1 MKRWYDDVMSMQ
13 SISLASPALATDAD
27 EGTPVSVKIRE
38 RLLAAR
44 KRFNANDNISEFMEP
59 GDLEALLDEVADK
72 MKDVLS
78 SLVIDTARDHNTSNT
93 ARRVAKM
100 YLNEVFNGR
109 YVAAPTI
116 TEFPNAEHL
125 NELMIVG
132 PITVRSACS
141 HHFCPVIGKIWIG
154 VMPNEHTNV
163 IGLSKYAR
171 LAEWIMGRPQIQE
184 EAVVQLADL
193 IQLKTQPDGL
203 AIVME
208 ASHYCMA
215 WRGVKDMDSKMIN
228 SVMRGAFLK
237 DASLRREFLSL
248 IPGKG

>member
-1 MKRWYDDVMSMQ
+1 MLMKAESSMNAADD
-13 SISLASPALATDAD
+13 DA
-27 EGTPVSVKIRE
+27 GTPVSVKIRE
-38 RLLAAR
+38 RIKAAR
-44 KRFNANDNISEFMEP
+44 KRFHSNDNIADFIQPGELDKLLSEVEQKMQ
-59 GDLEALLDEVADK
+59 GVLE
-72 MKDVLS
+72 
-78 SLVIDTARDHNTSNT
+78 SLVIDLEGDHNTGDT

-100 YLNEVFNGR
+100 YLNEVFKGR
-109 YVAAPTI
+109 YVKAPTI

-141 HHFCPVIGKIWIG
+141 HHFCPVIGRIWVG

-171 LAEWIMGRPQIQE
+171 LAEWVMGRPQIQE

-193 IQLKTQPDGL
+193 IMEKTQPDGL

-228 SVMRGAFLK
+228 SVMRGVFLK
-237 DASLRREFLSL
+237 DAALRREFLAL
-248 IPGKG
+248 IPRKD

>member
-1 MKRWYDDVMSMQ
+1 MK
-13 SISLASPALATDAD
+13 TDIIPSHSVD

-38 RLLAAR
+38 RLALAK
-44 KRFNANDNISEFMEP
+44 KRFNANDNIAEFIEP
-59 GDLEALLDEVADK
+59 GELAKLLDEVEIK
-72 MKDVLS
+72 MQGVLDS
-78 SLVIDTARDHNTSNT
+78 MVIDTVTDHNTQNT

-109 YVAAPTI
+109 YVPVPNI

-141 HHFCPVIGKIWIG
+141 HHFCPVIGKVWVG
-154 VMPNEHTNV
+154 VLPNEHTNV

-171 LAEWIMGRPQIQE
+171 LAEWVMGRPQIQE

-193 IQLKTQPDGL
+193 IMEKTQPDGL

-208 ASHYCMA
+208 ASHFCMG
-215 WRGVKDMDSKMIN
+215 WRGVKDMESKMLN
-228 SVMRGAFLK
+228 SVMRGVFLK
-237 DASLRREFLSL
+237 DPNLRREFLAL
-248 IPGKG
+248 IPK

>member
-1 MKRWYDDVMSMQ
+1 MNS
-13 SISLASPALATDAD
+13 APAE

-38 RLLAAR
+38 RVLAAR
-44 KRFNANDNISEFMEP
+44 KRFHANDNIADFIEP
-59 GDLEALLDEVADK
+59 GELELLLDEVEEK
-72 MKDVLS
+72 MKGVLG
-78 SLVIDTARDHNTSNT
+78 SLVIDTEHDHNTDDT

-100 YLNEVFNGR
+100 YLKEVFQGR
-109 YVAAPTI
+109 YVKAPPI

-141 HHFCPVIGKIWIG
+141 HHFCPIMGKIWIG
-154 VMPNEHTNV
+154 VLPNEHTNV

-171 LAEWIMGRPQIQE
+171 LAEWVMGRPQIQE

-193 IQLKTQPDGL
+193 IQQKTQPDGL

-208 ASHYCMA
+208 ASHFCMS
-215 WRGVKDMDSKMIN
+215 WRGVKDVDSKMIN
-228 SVMRGAFLK
+228 SVMRGSFLK
-237 DASLRREFLSL
+237 DANLRREFLSL
-248 IPGKG
+248 IPQKG

>member
-1 MKRWYDDVMSMQ
+1 MLMKSQPTM
-13 SISLASPALATDAD
+13 TNGED
-27 EGTPVSVKIRE
+27 EIGTPISVKIRQ
-38 RLLAAR
+38 RLQAAR
-44 KRFNANDNISEFMEP
+44 KRFNANDNIAGFIEP
-59 GDLEALLDEVADK
+59 GEFEQLLDEVTDK
-72 MKDVLS
+72 MVGVLD
-78 SLVIDTARDHNTSNT
+78 SLVIDTERDHNTQNT

-109 YVAAPTI
+109 YVEAPRI
-116 TEFPNAEHL
+116 TEFPNVEHL

-171 LAEWIMGRPQIQE
+171 LAEWVMGRPQIQE

-193 IQLKTQPDGL
+193 IQETTQPDGL

-228 SVMRGAFLK
+228 SVMRGVFLK

-248 IPGKG
+248 IPGKD

>member
-1 MKRWYDDVMSMQ
+1 MNPSDS
-13 SISLASPALATDAD
+13 D

-38 RLLAAR
+38 RLAAAR
-44 KRFNANDNISEFMEP
+44 KRFNATGNLAEFIEP
-59 GDLEALLDEVADK
+59 GELEKLLDEVEAK
-72 MKDVLS
+72 MQGVLDS
-78 SLVIDTARDHNTSNT
+78 MVIDTANDHNTGNT

-100 YLNEVFNGR
+100 YLNEVFKGR
-109 YVAAPTI
+109 YVTAPTI

-141 HHFCPVIGKIWIG
+141 HHLCPVIGKLWIG

-171 LAEWIMGRPQIQE
+171 LAEWVMGRPQIQE

-193 IQLKTQPDGL
+193 IMEKTQPDGL

-208 ASHYCMA
+208 ASHFCMG
-215 WRGVKDMDSKMIN
+215 WRGVKDLDSKMIN

-237 DASLRREFLSL
+237 DAALRREFLAL
-248 IPGKG
+248 LPKKD

>member
-1 MKRWYDDVMSMQ
+1 MLMKADRSTQ
-13 SISLASPALATDAD
+13 LSPADLDV
-27 EGTPVSVKIRE
+27 GTPVSVKIRE
-38 RLLAAR
+38 RIQAAR
-44 KRFNANDNISEFMEP
+44 KRFHSNDNIAAFIEP
-59 GDLEALLDEVADK
+59 GELEQLLDEVEQK
-72 MKDVLS
+72 MQGVLDS
-78 SLVIDTARDHNTSNT
+78 MVIDTESDHNTSNT

-100 YLNEVFNGR
+100 YLNEVFKGR
-109 YVAAPTI
+109 YLSQPAI

-141 HHFCPVIGKIWIG
+141 HHFCPVIGKVWIG

-171 LAEWIMGRPQIQE
+171 LAEWVMGRPQIQE

-193 IQLKTQPDGL
+193 IMEKTQPDGL

-215 WRGVKDMDSKMIN
+215 WRGVKDMDAKMIN

-237 DASLRREFLSL
+237 DSTLRREFLAL
-248 IPGKG
+248 IPQKT

>member
-1 MKRWYDDVMSMQ
+1 MIMNMNDS
-13 SISLASPALATDAD
+13 D

-38 RLLAAR
+38 RLVAAR
-44 KRFNANDNISEFMEP
+44 KRFNANDNIAEFIEP
-59 GDLEALLDEVADK
+59 GELERLLDEVEGK
-72 MKDVLS
+72 MKGVLS
-78 SLVIDTARDHNTSNT
+78 SMVIDTEHDHNTDQT

-100 YLNEVFNGR
+100 YLTEVFRGR
-109 YVAAPTI
+109 YVHPPAI

-141 HHFCPVIGKIWIG
+141 HHLCPVIGQIWIG
-154 VMPNEHTNV
+154 VLPNEHTNV

-171 LAEWIMGRPQIQE
+171 LAEWVMGRPQIQE

-193 IQLKTQPDGL
+193 IQEKTQPDGL

-208 ASHYCMA
+208 ASHFCMG

-228 SVMRGAFLK
+228 SVMRGSFLK
-237 DASLRREFLSL
+237 DPNLRREFLSL
-248 IPGKG
+248 LPKKG

>member
-1 MKRWYDDVMSMQ
+1 MKT
-13 SISLASPALATDAD
+13 PDAINSVVLVD
-27 EGTPVSVKIRE
+27 ARDSEGTPVSVKIRE
-38 RLLAAR
+38 RLQAAR
-44 KRFNANDNISEFMEP
+44 KRFNANDNIAEFIQP
-59 GDLEALLDEVADK
+59 GELELLLDEVTDK
-72 MKDVLS
+72 MQGVLS
-78 SLVIDTARDHNTSNT
+78 SMVIDTDRDHNTNNT

-100 YLNEVFNGR
+100 YLKEVFQGR
-109 YVAAPTI
+109 YVAAPNI

-141 HHFCPVIGKIWIG
+141 HHLCPVIGKIWIG
-154 VMPNEHTNV
+154 VLPNEHTNV

-193 IQLKTQPDGL
+193 IQEKTQPDGL

-208 ASHYCMA
+208 ASHYCMG

-237 DASLRREFLSL
+237 DPNLRREFLAL
-248 IPGKG
+248 IPRKG

>member
-1 MKRWYDDVMSMQ
+1 MN
-13 SISLASPALATDAD
+13 PHDAD
-27 EGTPVSVKIRE
+27 HGTPVSVKIRE

-44 KRFNANDNISEFMEP
+44 KRFHANDNIAEFIQP
-59 GDLEALLDEVADK
+59 GELELMLDEVEVQ
-72 MKDVLS
+72 MKGVLN
-78 SLVIDTARDHNTSNT
+78 SLVIDTEHDHNTDNT

-100 YLNEVFNGR
+100 YVNEVFRGR
-109 YVAAPTI
+109 YVPAPTI
-116 TEFPNAEHL
+116 TEFPNVGHL

-141 HHFCPVIGKIWIG
+141 HHFCPVIGRIWIG

-193 IQLKTQPDGL
+193 IQEKTQPDGL

-228 SVMRGAFLK
+228 SVMRGVFLK
-237 DASLRREFLSL
+237 DPNLRREFLSL
-248 IPGKG
+248 IPRKG

>member
-1 MKRWYDDVMSMQ
+1 MKTEITPKQAPEV
-13 SISLASPALATDAD
+13 

-38 RLLAAR
+38 RLNAAK
-44 KRFNANDNISEFMEP
+44 KRYHANDNIAEFIEP
-59 GDLEALLDEVADK
+59 GELATLLDEIEVK
-72 MKDVLS
+72 MQGVLE
-78 SLVIDTARDHNTSNT
+78 SLVIDTKNDHNTGNT

-100 YLNEVFNGR
+100 YLNEVFKGR
-109 YVAAPTI
+109 YVKGPEV

-141 HHFCPVIGKIWIG
+141 HHFCPVIGKVWIG

-171 LAEWIMGRPQIQE
+171 MAEWIMNRPQIQE

-193 IQLKTQPDGL
+193 IQQKTQPDGM

-208 ASHYCMA
+208 ATHYCMA
-215 WRGVKDMDSKMIN
+215 WRGVKDMDSRMIN
-228 SVMRGAFLK
+228 SVMRGSFLK
-237 DASLRREFLSL
+237 DANLRREFLAL
-248 IPGKG
+248 IPRDPSGK

>member
-1 MKRWYDDVMSMQ
+1 MNPSDSE
-13 SISLASPALATDAD
+13 

-38 RLLAAR
+38 RLAAAR
-44 KRFNANDNISEFMEP
+44 KRFNANDNIAEFIEP
-59 GDLEALLDEVADK
+59 GELEKLLDEVEAK
-72 MKDVLS
+72 MQGVLDS
-78 SLVIDTARDHNTSNT
+78 MVIDTQHDHNTGNT

-100 YLNEVFNGR
+100 YLNEVFKGR
-109 YVAAPTI
+109 YVTAPTI

-141 HHFCPVIGKIWIG
+141 HHLCPVIGKLWIG

-171 LAEWIMGRPQIQE
+171 LAEWVMGRPQIQE

-193 IQLKTQPDGL
+193 IMEKTQPDGL

-208 ASHYCMA
+208 ASHFCMG

-237 DASLRREFLSL
+237 DAALRREFLAL
-248 IPGKG
+248 LPKKD

>member
-1 MKRWYDDVMSMQ
+1 MNPENQ
-13 SISLASPALATDAD
+13 D

-38 RLLAAR
+38 RIEASR
-44 KRFNANDNISEFMEP
+44 QRFHANDNIAAFIQP
-59 GDLEALLDEVADK
+59 GELDALLDEVASK
-72 MKDVLS
+72 MKGVLS
-78 SLVIDTARDHNTSNT
+78 SLVIDTDNDHNTGDT

-100 YLNEVFNGR
+100 YVNEVFRGR
-109 YVAAPTI
+109 YVPAPTI
-116 TEFPNAEHL
+116 TEFPNASHL

-141 HHFCPVIGKIWIG
+141 HHFCPVIGKVWIG
-154 VMPNEHTNV
+154 VLPNEHTNV

-171 LAEWIMGRPQIQE
+171 LAEWVLGRPQIQE

-193 IQLKTQPDGL
+193 IMEKTQPDGL

-208 ASHYCMA
+208 ATHFCMA

-237 DASLRREFLSL
+237 DSNLRREFLSL
-248 IPGKG
+248 IPKKV

>member
-1 MKRWYDDVMSMQ
+1 MNPIEQ
-13 SISLASPALATDAD
+13 D

-38 RLLAAR
+38 RIEAAR
-44 KRFNANDNISEFMEP
+44 KRFHANDNIADFIQP
-59 GDLEALLDEVADK
+59 GELESLLDEVEEK
-72 MKDVLS
+72 MKGVLS
-78 SLVIDTARDHNTSNT
+78 SLVIDTEHDHNTDNT

-100 YLNEVFNGR
+100 YLKEVFQGR
-109 YVAAPTI
+109 YVKSPEI

-141 HHFCPVIGKIWIG
+141 HHFCPIMGKIWIG
-154 VMPNEHTNV
+154 VLPNEHTNV

-171 LAEWIMGRPQIQE
+171 LAEWVMGRPQIQE

-193 IQLKTQPDGL
+193 IQQKTQPDGL

-208 ASHYCMA
+208 ATHFCMG
-215 WRGVKDMDSKMIN
+215 WRGVKDVDSKMIN
-228 SVMRGAFLK
+228 SVMRGSFLK
-237 DASLRREFLSL
+237 DANLRREFLSL
-248 IPGKG
+248 IPRKG

>member
-1 MKRWYDDVMSMQ
+1 MLMKADPTPPGR
-13 SISLASPALATDAD
+13 PAAAD
-27 EGTPVSVKIRE
+27 EGMPVSVKIRE
-38 RLLAAR
+38 RLQAAR
-44 KRFNANDNISEFMEP
+44 KRFHSNDNIADYIQP
-59 GDLEALLDEVADK
+59 GELEALLDEVEVK
-72 MKDVLS
+72 MQGVLD
-78 SLVIDTARDHNTSNT
+78 SLVIDTESDHNTGDT

-100 YLNEVFNGR
+100 YLNEVFRGR
-109 YVAAPTI
+109 YVKPPTI

-141 HHFCPVIGKIWIG
+141 HHFCPVIGKVWIG

-171 LAEWIMGRPQIQE
+171 LAEWVMGRPQIQE
-184 EAVVQLADL
+184 EAVIQLADL
-193 IQLKTQPDGL
+193 IMEKTQPDGL

-228 SVMRGAFLK
+228 SVMRGVFLK
-237 DASLRREFLSL
+237 DSALRREFLAL
-248 IPGKG
+248 IPNRNRN

>member
-1 MKRWYDDVMSMQ
+1 MNPVDSF
-13 SISLASPALATDAD
+13 

-38 RLLAAR
+38 RIQAAR
-44 KRFNANDNISEFMEP
+44 KRFHANDNIAEFVEP
-59 GDLEALLDEVADK
+59 GELDLLLDEVEHK
-72 MKDVLS
+72 MKGVLS
-78 SLVIDTARDHNTSNT
+78 SLVIDTEHDHNTDDT

-100 YLNEVFNGR
+100 YLKEVFQGR
-109 YVAAPTI
+109 YVTAPEI

-141 HHFCPVIGKIWIG
+141 HHFCPIIGKIWIG
-154 VMPNEHTNV
+154 VLPNEHTNV

-171 LAEWIMGRPQIQE
+171 LAEWVMGRPQIQE

-193 IQLKTQPDGL
+193 IQQKTQPDGL

-208 ASHYCMA
+208 ASHFCMS
-215 WRGVKDMDSKMIN
+215 WRGVKDPDSKMIN
-228 SVMRGAFLK
+228 SVMRGSFLK
-237 DASLRREFLSL
+237 DANLRREFLSL
-248 IPGKG
+248 IPQKG

>member
-1 MKRWYDDVMSMQ
+1 MLTKTASDMTPAAPPDDEHGV
-13 SISLASPALATDAD
+13 
-27 EGTPVSVKIRE
+27 PVSVKIRE
-38 RLLAAR
+38 RLKAAR
-44 KRFNANDNISEFMEP
+44 QRFHSNDNIAEFIQP
-59 GDLEALLDEVADK
+59 GELDQLLEEVTVKMQGVLDS
-72 MKDVLS
+72 M
-78 SLVIDTARDHNTSNT
+78 VIDTQNDHNTGDT

-100 YLNEVFNGR
+100 YLNEVFKGR
-109 YVAAPTI
+109 YVTAPTI

-141 HHFCPVIGKIWIG
+141 HHLCPVIGKLWIG

-171 LAEWIMGRPQIQE
+171 LAEWVMGRPQIQE

-193 IQLKTQPDGL
+193 IMEKTQPDGL
-203 AIVME
+203 ALVME
-208 ASHYCMA
+208 ATHFCVA

-228 SVMRGAFLK
+228 SVMRGVFLK
-237 DASLRREFLSL
+237 DMNLRREFLSL
-248 IPGKG
+248 IPQKT